1 MKKAKHQN
9 TAGATRKKILDAAR
23 ARVCGERNKNYGEP
37 ENNFGLIAKLWS
49 DYKGV
54 KISPVDVC
62 MMMILLKIA
71 RIRAGTDTRD
81 SFIDL
86 AGYAACGGDIAEK
99 KAQGKHEKR

>member
-1 MKKAKHQN
+1 MKKTKHQN
-9 TAGATRKKILDAAR
+9 KTGATRKKILDAASV
-23 ARVCGERNKNYGEP
+23 RVCGERNKNYGEP

-71 RIRAGTDTRD
+71 RIRTGKDTRD

-99 KAQGKHEKR
+99 KGK

>member
-1 MKKAKHQN
+1 MKKTKHKS
-9 TAGATRKKILDAAR
+9 TVEATRKKILDAASV
-23 ARVCGERNKNYGEP
+23 RVCGERNKNYGEP

-71 RIRAGTDTRD
+71 RIRIG
-81 SFIDL
+81 
-86 AGYAACGGDIAEK
+86 AEK
-99 KAQGKHEKR
+99 KGK